1 MLLLNA
7 FVCKCT
13 LLISEV
19 VPPLTTTFS
28 KGQRFLR
35 GVNTIT
41 ITASCCCAGAEEAG
55 HGGEVG
61 VGRRMRETASADR
74 GRGNSDMTMT
84 NCLVFIQIV

>member
-7 FVCKCT
+7 LVCKCT
-13 LLISEV
+13 LLISEF
-19 VPPLTTTFS
+19 VPPSLLPS
-28 KGQRFLR
+28 AK
-35 GVNTIT
+35 VNAFCEGLIQSPLLLP
-41 ITASCCCAGAEEAG
+41 APVAEEAG

-84 NCLVFIQIV
+84 NCLVFIQTV